1 MLNFIKKSIEKNK
14 IKRELYRINKELNE
28 IDICSDV
35 TRFHTLLK
43 KKVDLEL
50 DLERI

>member
-1 MLNFIKKSIEKNK
+1 MLNVMKKSLKKFK

-28 IDICSDV
+28 IDVCLDEM
-35 TRFHTLLK
+35 RFRTLVEK
-43 KKVDLEL
+43 RVDLEL

>member
-1 MLNFIKKSIEKNK
+1 MLNFIKKSIEKFK
-14 IKRELYRINKELNE
+14 IKREIHKINKELNV
-28 IDICSDV
+28 IYICSDV
-35 TRFHTLLK
+35 TRFRTLVE

>member
-1 MLNFIKKSIEKNK
+1 MLTFIKKSVEKIK

-28 IDICSDV
+28 IDVCLDEM
-35 TRFHTLLK
+35 RFRTLVE